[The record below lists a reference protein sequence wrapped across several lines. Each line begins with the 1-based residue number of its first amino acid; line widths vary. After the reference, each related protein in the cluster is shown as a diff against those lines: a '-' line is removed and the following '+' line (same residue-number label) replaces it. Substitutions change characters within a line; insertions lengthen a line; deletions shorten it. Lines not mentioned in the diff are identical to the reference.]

1 MITEILKIKKR
12 DVKSFLITHIN
23 NNFMSLFN
31 TVKFQQP
38 TCDKVNQNKLPCAFR
53 VYYLWFITT

>member
-1 MITEILKIKKR
+1 MITEILKNKNEMLNH
-12 DVKSFLITHIN
+12 SLITHIN

-38 TCDKVNQNKLPCAFR
+38 TCDKVNKNKLPCA
-53 VYYLWFITT
+53 W